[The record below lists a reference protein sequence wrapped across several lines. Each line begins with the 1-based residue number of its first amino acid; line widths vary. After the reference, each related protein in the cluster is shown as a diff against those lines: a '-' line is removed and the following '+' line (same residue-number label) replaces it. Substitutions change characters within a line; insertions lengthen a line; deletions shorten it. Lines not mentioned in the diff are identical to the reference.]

1 MPSHLVFRFREA
13 CSMIPILQM
22 RRLRLREIKTLA
34 QKLSTIPRQSRNKIR
49 VWALPFITSPSWSEA
64 LTLRIISRD
73 CEVDQCKM
81 RISLL
86 F

>member
-1 MPSHLVFRFREA
+1 
-13 CSMIPILQM
+13 MIPILQT
-22 RRLRLREIKTLA
+22 RKLKLREMKTLA
-34 QKLSTIPRQSRNKIR
+34 QKLSTIPRQSRNEIR
-49 VWALPFITSPSWSEA
+49 AWALPFITSPFWSET